1 MAYIRLIT
9 VLFFT
14 GFLTLTLGHG
24 CGQFV
29 AESDK
34 FSSLNFDEDN
44 SDITVIPGEKT
55 VATVYSKQFLDNMLA
70 CTGVGTPSMQTKQE
84 YENRRGGLSEY
95 GYATK
100 VTGPGLMAVAA
111 VAGEVCNDLINQ
123 EKPLDLNSRRIFKEI
138 DFSRMPSS
146 AEIEPAARR
155 LALSCWQRQMTT
167 EETNMV
173 LDALSDA
180 GSMSADQASVFA
192 CTSILASLSGI
203 EM

>member
-1 MAYIRLIT
+1 MSYIRLLTI
-9 VLFFT
+9 LFFT

-29 AESDK
+29 AESDN
-34 FSSLNFDEDN
+34 FSSLNFEED
-44 SDITVIPGEKT
+44 SGDITIIPGEKT
-55 VATVYSKQFLDNMLA
+55 VATVYSKQFLDNMLS
-70 CTGVGTPSMQTKQE
+70 CSGVVTPSMQTKQE

-111 VAGEVCNDLINQ
+111 VAGEVCNDLVNK
-123 EKPLDLNSRRIFKEI
+123 EKALSADSRRIFKEV
-138 DFSRMPSS
+138 DFSRTPSS
-146 AEIEPAARR
+146 TEIEPAAKR
-155 LALSCWQRQMTT
+155 LALSCWQRQMSA
-167 EETNMV
+167 EETSMV
-173 LDALSDA
+173 LDAVSDA
-180 GSMSADQASVFA
+180 GTMSAEQKVVFA

>member
-1 MAYIRLIT
+1 MAYFRLLT

-34 FSSLNFDEDN
+34 FSSLNFSEDN

-55 VATVYSKQFLDNMLA
+55 VATVYSKQFLDNMLS
-70 CTGVGTPSMQTKQE
+70 CTGVGAPSMQTKQE
-84 YENRRGGLSEY
+84 FENRRGGLSEY

-111 VAGEVCNDLINQ
+111 VAGEVCNDLVNS
-123 EKPLDLNSRRIFKEI
+123 EKMLSADSRRIFKEI
-138 DFSRMPSS
+138 DFSRAPSS
-146 AEIEPAARR
+146 TELEPTVKR
-155 LALSCWQRQMTT
+155 LALSCWQRQLNADEASMI
-167 EETNMV
+167 
-173 LDALSDA
+173 LDAVSDA
-180 GSMSADQASVFA
+180 GSMSPEQTSVFA